1 MNDQGFPMG
10 HLSKD
15 DLAGILKTLD
25 DGHTVDPAVIRQLV
39 ADVQFERDQVREMT
53 IYQSALIKLEEIA
66 LEHWQLEVKDEKP
79 QTKGFEFIRYV
90 LVDFS
95 REYGQMR
102 VVRDAIEKAEEEVRV
117 RGDGSPAERIRQV
130 VRQAI
135 WKKERAE
142 EAYRHMGQDMLVWVR
157 ALGLTASAAANGG
170 THREKD
176 ARMRGMI
183 EMIESAVQAIRNALE
198 DGKDYFGYRVPDV
211 FRSDYPVRE
220 YKQKIHELERELERV
235 KGKPSENGDDFG
247 F

>member
-1 MNDQGFPMG
+1 MG

-15 DLAGILKTLD
+15 DLEGILKTLAA
-25 DGHTVDPAVIRQLV
+25 GHAVDPAVIYQLV
-39 ADVQFERDQVREMT
+39 TDVIYERDQVTELIIHQT
-53 IYQSALIKLEEIA
+53 ALIKLEEIA

-90 LVDFS
+90 LVNFS

-102 VVRDAIEKAEEEVRV
+102 VVRETIEQVEKEVCV
-117 RGDGSPAERIRQV
+117 RGDGSPAERIRQA
-130 VRQAI
+130 VRNAI
-135 WKKERAE
+135 WKRERAE
-142 EAYRHMGQDMLVWVR
+142 EAYRHLGQDMLVWVR
-157 ALGLTASAAANGG
+157 AVGLAANMVSNGG

-183 EMIESAVQAIRNALE
+183 EMIESAVQAIRNAME

-220 YKQKIHELERELERV
+220 YKQKIFELERELERV
-235 KGKPSENGDDFG
+235 KGKNKDETTDDYAF
-247 F
+247 